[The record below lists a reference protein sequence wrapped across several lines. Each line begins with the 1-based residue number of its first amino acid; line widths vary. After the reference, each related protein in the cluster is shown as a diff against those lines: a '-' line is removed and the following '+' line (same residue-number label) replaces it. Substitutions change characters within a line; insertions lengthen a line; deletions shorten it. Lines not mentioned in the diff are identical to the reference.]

1 MQIEN
6 RVGNWYRFTH
16 KKTGLKVPL
25 KGKNIMPKFTDL
37 HIPQFENQIH
47 TEETISFL
55 EETFSR
61 FIGDNDLWDE
71 FNRDPEIV
79 REQFMNF
86 VIVNLPGI
94 TIE

>member
-1 MQIEN
+1 
-6 RVGNWYRFTH
+6 
-16 KKTGLKVPL
+16 
-25 KGKNIMPKFTDL
+25 MPKFTDL

-47 TEETISFL
+47 TEQTISFL

-71 FNRDPEIV
+71 FNSDPEIV

>member
-1 MQIEN
+1 
-6 RVGNWYRFTH
+6 
-16 KKTGLKVPL
+16 
-25 KGKNIMPKFTDL
+25 MPKFTDL

-47 TEETISFL
+47 TEQTISFL